1 MRTKILV
8 AALACLSVL
17 AVAQQSGNKQ
27 EPAKSNEVKSPRDA
41 ATGQASGKRTN
52 QQAADQA
59 SQSNAAAR
67 EASTGQATG
76 KTMAHDDWHAQS
88 AATSGDPHVKNVST
102 GDVNGDG
109 AAAVRESPSKA
120 STGRESPSKQTT
132 QVSSDD
138 AAAGVR
144 ESPTKASSG
153 LRESPSKQSAQVTA
167 GDVDGDGKAD
177 KSAASQSNVQSPRDS
192 STGMATGKRQHG
204 AITIVKR
211 EQAPAATESTPKK

>member
-17 AVAQQSGNKQ
+17 AVAQQSSDKQ
-27 EPAKSNEVKSPRDA
+27 EPSKSNEVKSPRDV
-41 ATGQASGKRTN
+41 ATGQASGKRMN
-52 QQAADQA
+52 QPAAGQAD
-59 SQSNAAAR
+59 AAAR
-67 EASTGQATG
+67 EDATGKATG
-76 KTMAHDDWHAQS
+76 KTMATDDWHAQS
-88 AATSGDPHVKNVST
+88 AATNGDPHVKNVST

-109 AAAVRESPSKA
+109 AVAVRESPTKA
-120 STGRESPSKQTT
+120 STGQTT
-132 QVSSDD
+132 KVSSDD

-144 ESPTKASSG
+144 ESPTKASTG
-153 LRESPSKQSAQVTA
+153 LRESPSKQSTQVTA